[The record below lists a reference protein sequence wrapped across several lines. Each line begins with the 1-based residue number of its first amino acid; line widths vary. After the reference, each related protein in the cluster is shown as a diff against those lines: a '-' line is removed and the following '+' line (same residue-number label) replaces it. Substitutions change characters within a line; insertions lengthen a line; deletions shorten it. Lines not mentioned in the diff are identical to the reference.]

1 MKSWEK
7 ERKGGMR
14 ERETE
19 REKERGEEQE
29 PRTKETRRCGREKET
44 ETTMYDRGVQRNSK
58 GGRD

>member
-19 REKERGEEQE
+19 REKERG
-29 PRTKETRRCGREKET
+29 KEIYRSIDIYIDT
-44 ETTMYDRGVQRNSK
+44 
-58 GGRD
+58 

>member
-19 REKERGEEQE
+19 REKER
-29 PRTKETRRCGREKET
+29 KRERIIKKLMK
-44 ETTMYDRGVQRNSK
+44 TTSEDKY
-58 GGRD
+58 